1 MLEGTFSNYMN
12 VNVNV
17 QCTSMSKLENTNREP
32 EELEGGVQQLAGL
45 ELHGVGEGDAEDQ
58 EVQGEVGG
66 EDGQDVELVSRVV
79 VVQVVPRLAVS
90 QPELVPQPETLDM
103 SSVMKYLMY
112 IISGDSCEV
121 VIPLTLE
128 DWQLL
133 TAMNHHRSRAVLK
146 FLDPRHR
153 ITVEL
158 SYGTKWRLQ
167 PL

>member
-1 MLEGTFSNYMN
+1 
-12 VNVNV
+12 
-17 QCTSMSKLENTNREP
+17 MSKLENTNREP

-103 SSVMKYLMY
+103 SSAMKYLVY
-112 IISGDSCEV
+112 IILERV
-121 VIPLTLE
+121 VLPLTLE

-158 SYGTKWRLQ
+158 SCGTKWRLQ